1 MQSEKAIRGKMKNT
15 IRIALIKTVPEKGN
29 LCENHRT
36 LMRLLADIGAEAV
49 DVVVT
54 PECFLDG
61 YVCTRDEVTEETIR
75 EYAIDPDTSAAVQD
89 AKEWAKTAKTWLILG
104 CMRMD
109 SAGDSTGDA
118 PGIYNTS
125 LAIDR
130 SGSIAGI
137 FDKVHCQTHDRKYN
151 AGASLPV
158 FDSDFGRFGMMI
170 CADRRWPETV
180 RTLAIQGAR
189 IIFNPTYGMH
199 GELNLRMM
207 QTRSYESEVYI
218 VFAHPRQS
226 LVTDPRGEI
235 MLNSRNDTEE
245 VTYCEISLAT
255 VDQVRNGVSAH
266 LKDLR
271 RDVYR

>member
-1 MQSEKAIRGKMKNT
+1 MKNS

-29 LCENHRT
+29 LSKNHRT
-36 LMRLLADIGAEAV
+36 LIRLLDDIGVEAV

-61 YVCTRDEVTEETIR
+61 YVCTREEVTEETIH
-75 EYAIDPDTSAAVQD
+75 EYAIDPNTSAAIQE
-89 AKEWAKTAKTWLILG
+89 AKEWANAAKTWLILG
-104 CMRMD
+104 CMRIE
-109 SAGDSTGDA
+109 STGNATGDA

-158 FDSDFGRFGMMI
+158 FESDFGRFGMMI

-199 GELNLRMM
+199 DERNLRMM

-218 VFAHPRQS
+218 AFAHPRQS

-235 MLNSRNDTEE
+235 MLNSRDDSEE
-245 VTYCEISLAT
+245 VAYCEINLAT
-255 VDQVRNGVSAH
+255 VDRVRSGASAH